1 MKKWELIFNIVFAV
15 VGFGGSVATL
25 WSFFQG
31 KDYSAV
37 YWLIVAA
44 VVGTVVLYICI
55 QVAVY
60 RRGMNAAKKVYVHS
74 TENNAHEYLYDW
86 LKKSGHTVIFT
97 RDFSWAHCTDKMWE
111 LLKSKAK
118 KNNLIVCLK
127 KQTADTDALKQEGAE
142 IYVHDVDGLQ
152 SRFIIAGYRTRSPRI
167 TVGSKNDR
175 GSFVNEQYNMQSSP
189 NACSVFVELFESTKA
204 ACQQK
209 APQK

>member
-1 MKKWELIFNIVFAV
+1 MRRFKLLFSIFFTIIGW
-15 VGFGGSVATL
+15 VGSAATL
-25 WSFFQG
+25 WAFFHEDDRASG
-31 KDYSAV
+31 LYWMGLVVVLAV
-37 YWLIVAA
+37 TI
-44 VVGTVVLYICI
+44 LYICV
-55 QVAVY
+55 QVAAY
-60 RRGMNAAKKVYVHS
+60 RKESKKIRIHP
-74 TENNAHEYLYDW
+74 TEEKVNQYLYDW

-97 RDFSWAHCTDKMWE
+97 RDFSWVRCTDKMWE